1 MQSRID
7 KLLDKLKVETEM
19 MVPTYYEEDTTKEIL
34 IVELCEQ
41 AIEKRFEQL
50 CMGIKVDKKLHLAT
64 YHATAYVLSEY
75 DVKAL
80 IRYAR
85 MMK

>member
-19 MVPTYYEEDTTKEIL
+19 VLPATYDEETTKEIL
-34 IVELCEQ
+34 IIELCEQ
-41 AIEKRFEQL
+41 ALGKRFEQL
-50 CMGIKVDKKLHLAT
+50 CMGIKIDKKFHLAT
-64 YHATAYVLSEY
+64 YHATAYILSEY
-75 DVKAL
+75 DVRAL

-85 MMK
+85 MKE